1 MYSKMVPHHIEG
13 MMLGFVWSMIKL
25 NADVFARLITVGL
38 NLKFMVRGEIK
49 TPETA
54 FANSCT
60 VAAESAGASTIHGMA
75 LAATAAID
83 ATIGEGTGAPEA
95 AVGHEGSP
103 FMNLYKMYLIQA
115 GMVAFPI
122 FFVWII
128 AKRARIE
135 EV

>member
-38 NLKFMVRGEIK
+38 NLKFMVLGEIK

-60 VAAESAGASTIHGMA
+60 LAAESVGASTIHGMA
-75 LAATAAID
+75 LAATAVIES
-83 ATIGEGTGAPEA
+83 TSGEGAGETPEA

-103 FMNLYKMYLIQA
+103 FMNLYFK
-115 GMVAFPI
+115 
-122 FFVWII
+122 
-128 AKRARIE
+128 
-135 EV
+135 

>member
-25 NADVFARLITVGL
+25 NDDVFASLITVGL

-54 FANSCT
+54 YANSCT
-60 VAAESAGASTIHGMA
+60 LAAESVGATIHGMA
-75 LAATAAID
+75 LAATATVD
-83 ATIGEGTGAPEA
+83 VTIGETASPEA
-95 AVGHEGSP
+95 TAAHEGSP